1 MGVSLRPIVIP
12 LPNMNST
19 STTRLLLLS
28 TAILLTQCRGPHPLP
43 PSDKNNGGLV
53 LPGGFE
59 ALVVTDSIG
68 RARHIA
74 VNDNG
79 DIYVK
84 LTFNDRLKG
93 QGGTVGLRDLNGDGK
108 ADSVV
113 YFGDYTDVGGSAVG
127 MSIHDGYLYT
137 STVTTILRNKL
148 TNSLVPESKTEII
161 LTDTSNNVAHNW
173 HTTKPVAFDNKGNMY
188 VPFGA
193 PTDAGQ
199 DLSLFGPAGIPHGK
213 GLDPEP
219 STTNH
224 AAIYRFDASKPGQLL
239 KDGYK
244 YSTGIRSIVGM
255 TWNDEDNTL
264 YAVMNGID
272 NFHTMYPNTFTAWQ
286 AAVLP
291 SEPLLK
297 VTEHSNFGWPYAY
310 YDHMKGKNILQP
322 GYGGDGIK
330 TDRAEKFDVPLLGFP
345 GHWAPMDIL
354 FYQGSQFPDRYR
366 HGAFI
371 AFHGSTDRSPYPQ
384 AGYIVCFVPF
394 NNGKPAGNYEV
405 FADGFTGVDTVFNT
419 SDAQY
424 RPMGLAVGPDGSLYI
439 SESNKG
445 KIWRI
450 MYKGDKTKFGE
461 AQLAELKT
469 RQLTRTYIK
478 TPDSIKDDLHKG
490 SLLEG
495 SILFNSYCAVCHQ
508 RDGLGDNN
516 RYPPLAGS
524 EWVSGDEKKLIGIVL
539 NGLQGPVVVKGKT
552 YNGLMPAH
560 GGFLDDVA
568 VASIVSYIRK
578 NKRFGNTAGEVKP
591 MEVAKLRNPAKK
603 K

>member
-1 MGVSLRPIVIP
+1 MDRTSWIRPLLASLA
-12 LPNMNST
+12 T
-19 STTRLLLLS
+19 
-28 TAILLTQCRGPHPLP
+28 ILFIRCSSPPPLP
-43 PSDKNNGGLV
+43 PSDKDNGGLI

-74 VNDNG
+74 VNENG

-84 LTFNDRLKG
+84 LTYNDRMNGK
-93 QGGTVGLRDLNGDGK
+93 GGTVGLRDLNGDGK

-137 STVTTILRNKL
+137 STVTTVLRNKL
-148 TNSLVPESKTEII
+148 DGSLVPEGKTEII
-161 LTDTSNNVAHNW
+161 LTDTTNNVEHNW
-173 HTTKPVAFDNKGNMY
+173 HTTKPVAFDGKGNMY

-199 DLSLFGPAGIPHGK
+199 DLHLFGPAGIPHGR

-219 STTNH
+219 SREDH
-224 AAIYRFDASKPGQLL
+224 AAIYRFDAAKPGQVL
-239 KDGYK
+239 KDGHK
-244 YSTGIRSIVGM
+244 YSSGIRSVVGM
-255 TWNDEDNTL
+255 TWNEEDNSL

-272 NFHTMYPNTFTAWQ
+272 NFHTLYPDLYTAWQ

-297 VTEHSNFGWPYAY
+297 VTEGSDFGWPYAY
-310 YDHMKGKNILQP
+310 YDHLQRKNILQP
-322 GYGGDGIK
+322 GYGGDGVR
-330 TDRAEKFDVPLLGFP
+330 TQRAEKFDVPLLGFP

-354 FYQGSQFPDRYR
+354 FYNGSQFPERYR

-394 NNGKPAGNYEV
+394 SNGKPSGDYEV

-419 SDAQY
+419 SDARY

-445 KIWRI
+445 KIWRV
-450 MYKGDKTKFGE
+450 MYKGDRSQFGE
-461 AQLAELKT
+461 AQLTDLKM
-469 RQLTRTYIK
+469 RQQTRTYIR

-495 SILFNSYCAVCHQ
+495 AILYNSYCATCHS

-524 EWVSGDEKKLIGIVL
+524 EWVIGDKKKLIGIVL
-539 NGLQGPVVVKGKT
+539 NGLQGPVTVKGKT

-560 GGFLDDVA
+560 GGFLDDNA

-578 NKRFGNTAGEVKP
+578 NRRFGNAADEVKP
-591 MEVAKLRNPAKK
+591 IEVAEQRKPAKK